1 MGVVKTASE
10 SVLEDNVVPSEEAN
24 YSVQGYAGKFSTC
37 LFYAVFSSL
46 PPLSSLFFSF
56 FLLFNFLSRDIL
68 GARILL
74 HRGLF
79 ARVSTIS
86 SPRERYNEV
95 KSEKSTTSRKKTAWI
110 RWAVNAADTIESWT
124 KGSRLITAR
133 I

>member
-24 YSVQGYAGKFSTC
+24 YSVQGYAGKYSTC

-95 KSEKSTTSRKKTAWI
+95 KSEESTTSRKKTAWI

>member
-95 KSEKSTTSRKKTAWI
+95 KSEESTTSRKKTAWI